1 MVPESQTVEWKR
13 SWRDEYLKWVCGFA
27 NAQGGVLEIGKD
39 DRGKVVGVKG
49 ARGLLEEIPNK
60 TLSLL
65 GILVD
70 VNLRSIGG
78 GEYLEI
84 VVDRYPNPISYK
96 GVIYYRSGSTNQAL
110 RGGASSVSW
119 KSARRPATLCQD
131 GNCRRLVTVY
141 G

>member
-1 MVPESQTVEWKR
+1 MPT
-13 SWRDEYLKWVCGFA
+13 
-27 NAQGGVLEIGKD
+27 
-39 DRGKVVGVKG
+39 
-49 ARGLLEEIPNK
+49 ARGLLEEFPNK

-70 VNLRSIGG
+70 VNLRSVGG

-110 RGGASSVSW
+110 RGAALSVSW